1 MKILIAEDELDTL
14 RLLKIYFAAKNHQVI
29 DARDGL
35 EALELFKHERPQLVL
50 LDIMMPTLSGWR
62 VLETIRAESDVPVLM
77 ITALD
82 SSDDAVKGLQM
93 GADDYLRKPF
103 QLDELDARIK
113 AVLRRVRGADG
124 NHSLLRVGPCRID
137 DRTKRVTFYDQ
148 EVSLSPKEYELL
160 KLLAEDPGRVFS
172 NDQIIARL
180 WPDSTRADHNDVKQY
195 IHLLR
200 NKIESDSA
208 RPCWIRT
215 VKGFGY
221 KLEFGM

>member
-1 MKILIAEDELDTL
+1 MKILIAEDESDTL
-14 RLLKIYFAAKNHQVI
+14 RLLRVYFASKNHQVI
-29 DARDGL
+29 DASNGV
-35 EALELFKHERPQLVL
+35 EALELFKRERPQLVL

-62 VLETIRAESDVPVLM
+62 VLEAIRAESEVPVLM

-82 SSDDAVKGLQM
+82 STDDAVKGLEM

-113 AVLRRVRGADG
+113 AVLRRVQGTEG
-124 NHSLLRVGPCRID
+124 EHVLRVGPCCID
-137 DRTKRVTFYDQ
+137 DRTKLVTFYDR
-148 EVSLSPKEYELL
+148 EVGLSPKEYELL
-160 KLLAEDPGRVFS
+160 KLLSEDPGRVFS
-172 NDQIIARL
+172 NGEIIARL
-180 WPDSTRADHNDVKQY
+180 WPESTRADHNDVKQY

-200 NKIESDSA
+200 NKIETDPS

-221 KLEFGM
+221 KLEV